1 MQRAELVAIRV
12 AQIGQIECA
21 HRAVAK
27 PRPLLTRRATVGN
40 ASVVERITLLGRVHV
55 NPYCA
60 AIAVRCRLAV
70 SHAFFAKGSEGAEI
84 VSAVLHEA
92 AHSGDWQRSVS
103 YSKCGIA
110 EDNIDAV

>member
-27 PRPLLTRRATVGN
+27 PRRLLTRRATVGN

-70 SHAFFAKGSEGAEI
+70 SHASFANGSEGVEI

-103 YSKCGIA
+103 YSKCIIA
-110 EDNIDAV
+110 DDNIDAV